1 MDSPLATLHQPSG
14 LDHVFVYGTLRRGGA
29 NDITRL
35 DPPGHFVGA
44 ATVRGWLYS
53 LGSYPGLLLD
63 VQGPAVVGEVYALD
77 PVLERVLDGIEE
89 LYPQQRD
96 EYVKRRVAVEVAG
109 RTLDC
114 LVYEIHP
121 RYVQGRRAL
130 NPPDWLHH
138 APALPQSLGGP
149 IQGGRAP

>member
-1 MDSPLATLHQPSG
+1 MSTLYQPSG

-35 DPPGHFVGA
+35 APPGRFVGA

-63 VQGPAVVGEVYALD
+63 AQGPAVVGEVYALN

-109 RTLDC
+109 RMLDC

-121 RYVQGRRAL
+121 RYVQGRRVL
-130 NPPDWLHH
+130 SPPDWLRH
-138 APALPQSLGGP
+138 APVAPAPAGDADAT
-149 IQGGRAP
+149 GGRP

>member
-1 MDSPLATLHQPSG
+1 MSTLYQPSG

-35 DPPGHFVGA
+35 DPPGRFVGA

-109 RTLDC
+109 RMLDC
-114 LVYEIHP
+114 LVYEIRP
-121 RYVQGRRAL
+121 RYVQGRRVL
-130 NPPDWLHH
+130 SPPDWLRH
-138 APALPQSLGGP
+138 APA
-149 IQGGRAP
+149 APAPAGDADATGCRP